1 MNKFQK
7 IFGLILLFFVMFTLI
22 GCEMSGGTSTVEPT
36 NPTDE
41 DKEGIY
47 FITNG
52 GDEVSSILNI
62 EKDTVVTLPTP
73 LKEGCTFIGWYLS
86 SELTGNKLAKNYKYP
101 GGIVK
106 LYADWMPN
114 NYMVYL
120 ESDEVELS
128 TNSVSLFFGEEI
140 NISSP
145 TSDYYSFIG
154 WELDGEIIDST
165 YLMPAHDITLKAVW
179 GAKEFT
185 ITLDLAGGVVDNFIS
200 SYNLKSGE
208 SIDLPTP
215 VKEHAI
221 FAGWY
226 DSLGMQYT
234 STSKFYQEM
243 TLTAH
248 YNDLSQYEATYKITY
263 VTDGGIVP
271 SGYEEYEV
279 GVQFTLPIPAKAGF
293 EFLGWYLNDIYYGD
307 ALTYLSST
315 TVLDQVLYAKWN
327 EIKDQYTVTFNN
339 NGSKTNVEVPRGEMV
354 KALSLSS
361 TLGWYLGNQ
370 LFDFTTP
377 INQDL
382 MLYANF
388 KDLEAQY
395 MRALPSVA
403 TNDLTFTKQ
412 LTVNGNNYT
421 FTYVSSD
428 PNTISAAGVL
438 NPDHF
443 NKIVTI
449 TLTSKC
455 GTTINTQAFDI
466 IVPKIIFSDLK
477 AYKPVF
483 AYVYAGSHKQFS
495 ETFMN
500 TVDVVNLAFGR
511 VTEESTLSLNDVQ
524 SKLSTILQVRKAG
537 IRVVLSIGGG
547 GGASL
552 EQFSNTAYTA
562 ETRLKFANSLLDAVK
577 QYHFDGIDI
586 DWEYPGYNTGRD
598 TSVDRPNFTLLIATI
613 YQVLKEYNPELIITA
628 ALPGGRWGYER
639 YALDKVEKYLD
650 YIHLMTYDF
659 HDSNY
664 AYHHTALY
672 PSNNSSL
679 KSNVK
684 DSVDIYVN
692 EGVPIEKLV
701 IGVAF
706 YGRVYVLSGAATAQY
721 GIGSS
726 GVIKSGDHMTY
737 TEIYNYLKDNR
748 GSYITYYDP
757 VACAPSIYIPSEN
770 KVITYDNAN
779 SISAKCNY
787 VNSTNV
793 GGIMYWENGEDQTDA
808 LLNALYKGM
817 K

>member
-1 MNKFQK
+1 M
-7 IFGLILLFFVMFTLI
+7 
-22 GCEMSGGTSTVEPT
+22 GGSTDDPGDDKPIDTVE
-36 NPTDE
+36 E
-41 DKEGIY
+41 DGIY

-52 GDEVSSILNI
+52 GEAISPMLNI
-62 EKDTVVTLPTP
+62 ASGTTVTLPSTT
-73 LKEGCTFIGWYLS
+73 KDGCSFIGWYLS
-86 SELTGNKLAKNYKYP
+86 SELIGNKLAQSYKYP

-114 NYMVYL
+114 NYNVYL
-120 ESDEVELS
+120 ESDEVTLSQTTFSVFFDEEL
-128 TNSVSLFFGEEI
+128 
-140 NISSP
+140 NIPTP
-145 TSDYYSFIG
+145 TSDYYSFVG
-154 WELDGEIIDST
+154 WELDGIIISDDFK
-165 YLMPAHDITLKAVW
+165 MPAHDITLRAVW

-185 ITLDLAGGVVDNFIS
+185 ITLDLAGGSVANFVS
-200 SYNLKSGE
+200 SYTIHSGE
-208 SIDLPTP
+208 SIELPTP
-215 VKEHAI
+215 TKEHAL
-221 FAGWY
+221 FMGWF
-226 DSLGMQYT
+226 DSQGMQYT
-234 STSKFYQEM
+234 SLSKFYQAM

-248 YNDLSQYEATYKITY
+248 YNDLSQYEATYQITY
-263 VTDGGIVP
+263 EANGGIVP
-271 SGYEEYEV
+271 NGYDEYEV
-279 GVQFTLPIPAKAGF
+279 GQEFVLPIPEKAGF
-293 EFLGWYLNDIYYGD
+293 EFLGWYTNDIFYGE
-307 ALTYLSST
+307 AVSILSNT
-315 TVLDQVLYAKWN
+315 TVYDQVFYAKWN
-327 EIKDQYTVTFNN
+327 EIKDKYTVTLKKM
-339 NGSKTNVEVPRGEMV
+339 GTETNVQVERN
-354 KALSLSS
+354 S
-361 TLGWYLGNQ
+361 TLSAPSLNSGLSWYLGNQ
-370 LFDFTTP
+370 LFDFTSP

-382 MLYANF
+382 TLDANF
-388 KDLEAQY
+388 TDLESQY
-395 MRALPSVA
+395 MRSLPKVA
-403 TNDLTFTKQ
+403 TNNLTFTKQ
-412 LTVNGNNYT
+412 LSVNGNYYT
-421 FTYVSSD
+421 FTYSSSD
-428 PNTISAAGVL
+428 PNTISNNGVV

-449 TLTSKC
+449 TVTAKC
-455 GTTINTQAFDI
+455 GTTTITQSFDI

-477 AYKPVF
+477 AYQPVF
-483 AYVYAGSHKQFS
+483 AYVYAGSHKQFT
-495 ETFMN
+495 EAFMN

-511 VTEESTLSLNDVQ
+511 VTEDSTVSLSDVQ
-524 SKLSTILQVRKAG
+524 SKLATILEVRKSG

-552 EQFSNTAYTA
+552 KQFSDTAFTA
-562 ETRLKFANSLLDAVK
+562 ENRLKFANLLLEVVK

-613 YQVLKEYNPELIITA
+613 YQVLKEYNPELIVTA

-659 HDSNY
+659 HDSTY

-672 PSNNSSL
+672 PSKNSSL

-684 DSVDIYVN
+684 DSIELYVF

-701 IGVAF
+701 VGVAF
-706 YGRVYVLSGAATAQY
+706 YGRVYTLSGSATTQY

-748 GSYITYYDP
+748 GNYITYYDP
-757 VACAPSIYIPSEN
+757 EACAPSIYIPSEN
-770 KVITYDNAN
+770 KVISYDNAN

-787 VNSTNV
+787 VKSSGV
-793 GGIMYWENGEDQTDA
+793 GGIMYWENGEDQTDS